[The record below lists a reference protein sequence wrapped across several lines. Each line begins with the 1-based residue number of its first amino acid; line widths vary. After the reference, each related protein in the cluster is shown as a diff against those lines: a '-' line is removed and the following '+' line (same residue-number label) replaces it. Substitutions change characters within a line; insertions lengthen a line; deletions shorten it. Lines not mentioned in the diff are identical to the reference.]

1 MKQRVIAIILIALMC
16 AAFLSGCRAEPTA
29 QEAAAKQQEVLY
41 APNVY
46 WPDRFYFQKHFWINY
61 GTVLKNVR
69 YYSRTAGESKH
80 CNILLPAHYSEK
92 KQYPVLYVFH
102 GFYGSADDHIDEH
115 SYLTVLYGNLLFS
128 KKAKE
133 MIIVSVEM
141 YTDKARYK
149 DFKSQEEMHFIY
161 DKVIDDLYLDLMPYI
176 ESNYPVKTGRENTAA
191 AGVSEGGA
199 KALCIGFDRPEQFG
213 YIGAF
218 APNPGVIPTDF
229 YNGSYWDKTYF
240 KTFPVLSE
248 ENEFEYL
255 YLAVGSK
262 DETNAG
268 VTMAYHEALDAYGVK
283 NQTDYVKGCGHN
295 MKFWKLCFYNYLQKV
310 FR

>member
-1 MKQRVIAIILIALMC
+1 MKQRVIAIILIAVMC
-16 AAFLSGCRAEPTA
+16 TALFSGCQAEPSA
-29 QEAAAKQQEVLY
+29 QETATQQEKVLY

-46 WPDRFYFQKHFWINY
+46 RADKFYFQKHFWVNY
-61 GTVLKNVR
+61 GTVLKDVE
-69 YYSRTAGESKH
+69 YYSQTAGETKR
-80 CNILLPAHYSEK
+80 CNILLPAHYSER
-92 KQYPVLYVFH
+92 KQYPVLYVLH
-102 GFYGSADDHIDEH
+102 GFYGSAADHIDEQ
-115 SYLTVLYGNLLFS
+115 SYLTVLYGNLLFT

-141 YTDKARYK
+141 YTDKARLEHR
-149 DFKSQEEMHFIY
+149 KSQEQMHFIY
-161 DKVIDDLYLDLMPYI
+161 NKVIEDIYFDVMPFI
-176 ESNYPVKTGRENTAA
+176 ESNYPVKTGRENTAV

-199 KALCIGFDRPEQFG
+199 KALCIGFRRPEQFA

-218 APNPGVIPTDF
+218 APNPGVIPTEF
-229 YNGSYWDKTYF
+229 YRGSYWDKTYF
-240 KTFPVLSE
+240 KTFPLLSE
-248 ENEFEYL
+248 ENAFEYL

-268 VTMAYHEALDAYGVK
+268 VTMAYREALDSCGVK